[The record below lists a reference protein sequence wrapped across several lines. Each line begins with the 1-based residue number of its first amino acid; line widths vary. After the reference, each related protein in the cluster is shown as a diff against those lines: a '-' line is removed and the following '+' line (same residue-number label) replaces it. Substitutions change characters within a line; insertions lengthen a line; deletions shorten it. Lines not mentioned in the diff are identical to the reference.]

1 MSLPMV
7 EKDLRSEDR
16 SRALLVDKEGSAAT
30 LSEDSLLCLFIL
42 VAVTYLSPGFGTAH
56 DTLVV
61 SLSGV
66 ELCTSFS
73 RPLDRS
79 LVMRLSLCRRSF
91 LSVEKRGC

>member
-7 EKDLRSEDR
+7 EKDWRSEDR
-16 SRALLVDKEGSAAT
+16 SRALLVDKERSSAT
-30 LSEDSLLCLFIL
+30 LPEDSLPCLFIL
-42 VAVTYLSPGFGTAH
+42 VAVTYLSPGFEKVH
-56 DTLVV
+56 DTPVV

-79 LVMRLSLCRRSF
+79 LVMRLLFAGEAFFR
-91 LSVEKRGC
+91 